1 MTPIGHKL
9 VIGFY
14 DDFFGPSACIVVNNG
29 KMLIK
34 IVMVVMTIGVSVK
47 MLAFNA

>member
-14 DDFFGPSACIVVNNG
+14 DGFFGPSARIVVNNG